1 MSYLLDTNIVIF
13 FFKGKFDIAEKI
25 DAIGVEHCFISEIS
39 LAELKYG
46 ALFSQRPEKHKS
58 EIEELL
64 DVIRVIPITSA
75 IDLFAEEKA
84 RLRKEGSLV
93 DDFDLFIGC
102 TAIANNLT
110 LVTNNTKHF
119 ERLRNISLEDWTRG

>member
-119 ERLRNISLEDWTRG
+119 ERLSNISLEDWTRG